1 MDIPCV
7 EHAVLVGEQRPYCTA
22 LLWTTGIVDAL
33 DDEIE
38 RMNLQLS
45 HPEQVKRYLIINTP
59 LSIARGELTPNLKVK
74 RNVVIEHYH
83 HEIENLYTN
92 G

>member
-1 MDIPCV
+1 M
-7 EHAVLVGEQRPYCTA
+7 
-22 LLWTTGIVDAL
+22 
-33 DDEIE
+33 
-38 RMNLQLS
+38 S
-45 HPEQVKRYLIINTP
+45 SSVKRYLIINTP